1 MDQSRRASGVRD
13 WPLSAKVMAAL
24 TLTLLPPGIVAVAAA
39 VRNYQT
45 AVAHGASTRL
55 SLPQAATI
63 ALPILMWLAA
73 MGIGWLVANSLIV
86 RPLVRMRNVV
96 EQYRRGD
103 KTLRLGA
110 TRYFSREVGALAEA
124 FDALADDIDT
134 HDAEIDAALT
144 EQKRLTREVHHRVK
158 NNLQIVSSLLSIQAR
173 DAAGSDVAQ
182 AYAIIQSRV
191 SALAIV
197 HRWMYDSDAP
207 GGGQNVDL
215 KALTT
220 DLAAGLEQSLAASEP
235 LAISITPT
243 VERLFVGQDTAVPLA
258 FLITELVSCAARL
271 SVPER
276 ARRDDHGGR
285 LRRPRHAGRRGPGVR
300 RQRPARRPHRPP
312 EQPHHRGHGPPT
324 ARAAGARRG
333 SGQLFDPLP
342 AARAAYAIVSRGRP
356 RRRSAASA

>member
-24 TLTLLPPGIVAVAAA
+24 TLTLLPPGIVAVMAA

-73 MGIGWLVANSLIV
+73 LGIGWLVANSLIV
-86 RPLVRMRNVV
+86 RPLVRMRHVV

-103 KTLRLGA
+103 KSLRLGE
-110 TRYFSREVGALAEA
+110 TRYFSREVSALADA

-220 DLAAGLEQSLAASEP
+220 DLAAGLEQSLAASEL

-258 FLITELVSCAARL
+258 FLITELISCAARL
-271 SVPER
+271 SVPD
-276 ARRDDHGGR
+276 A
-285 LRRPRHAGRRGPGVR
+285 LAATITAAGRDGHATLVVAARVFVGNDPLAARTGHPSSRIIAGMARQLRAPLVR
-300 RQRPARRPHRPP
+300 DA
-312 EQPHHRGHGPPT
+312 
-324 ARAAGARRG
+324 AAGSYSIR
-333 SGQLFDPLP
+333 FPLP
-342 AARAAYAIVSRGRP
+342 AP
-356 RRRSAASA
+356 PTL